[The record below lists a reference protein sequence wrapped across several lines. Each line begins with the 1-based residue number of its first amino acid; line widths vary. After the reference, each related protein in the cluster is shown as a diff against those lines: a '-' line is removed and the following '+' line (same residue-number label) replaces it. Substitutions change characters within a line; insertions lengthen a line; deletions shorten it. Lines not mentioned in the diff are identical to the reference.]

1 MKIKFTVNGKE
12 YSPQI
17 IDKEMS
23 LLFYLRNTLG
33 LTAAKNGCN
42 EGHCGACTVIIDGEA
57 KLSCVRKLKDMDGK
71 NIVTLEA
78 LSTEET
84 IHPIQYA
91 YIKEGAIQC
100 GFCTPG
106 MIMATKAL
114 LDKNPKPDEGE
125 IKKALSL
132 NLCRCTGYIKIIK
145 AVKKAAELI
154 RKDVKQIKKGEI
166 YPQAKVTLGGSI
178 PRIDAL
184 SKVTGELK
192 YADDLS
198 FKNMLYVKVL
208 RSPYPHAEIID
219 LNIYQAL
226 NTEGVITILTAQDIP
241 GRKVF
246 GPIVADQPILVDRKV
261 RYVGDALAA
270 VYAESEKIA
279 EEALKKIKVEYRLLP
294 VINNPQEAL
303 KECAPLLHDENDKN
317 SNIFC
322 QMESGRG
329 DVEKGFKEADIILQD
344 NYKTQFVEHAYLEP
358 ESCIAVPEND
368 GKITIYVGSQGPE
381 EDIKQIA
388 PALNLPPEKI
398 HIAHTPMGGGF
409 GGRQDITVQII
420 AALGVLKT
428 EHPVKYT
435 FNRRESIRVSGK
447 RHANYINY
455 KTGITKEGKITAVQ
469 TKIYAD
475 SGAYASVGE
484 AVILRSVSFGGGPYS
499 IANADLHAY
508 GVYTNNVPACA
519 MRGFGNPA
527 VSFAAEM
534 QINRLAEKLNL
545 DPFEVRLKN
554 VLEEGLPTTT
564 GERIKSSVGIKSC
577 LLAVKK
583 VLERTKIPEPRF
595 GWKTGVGI
603 ASSYKNVGFGIGME
617 DFAGAYGEV
626 VEDGILLLRFGAID
640 MGQGSSTVMAQ
651 IISERIGWP
660 YSKIMIQYGD
670 TERDPL
676 AMMTTA
682 SRQTFISGNA
692 VYYMA
697 GRLKDKICK
706 YLANK
711 LKVKAEDIEI
721 RDSFFCLKSSCQK
734 LISLVELS
742 KKIKEEGVRL
752 FAEYKYIAPKT
763 HFSLKEPPGGYKQG
777 KEKLHVA
784 YCFGAQAVILEV
796 NEKTGKVNV
805 LKVIA
810 AHDVGRI
817 INRSGIEG
825 QIEGGVMMGLGY
837 ALSEEFTLRE
847 GKIITDTLGKLGLP
861 RIGKTPEIESIII
874 ENPHPEG
881 PYGAKGMGELTVSMA
896 APAVVSAIHDALGI
910 WLNSIPAKP
919 EKILEALKNKYN

>member
-1 MKIKFTVNGKE
+1 MKIRLTVNGKE

-17 IDKEMS
+17 KDEEMS
-23 LLFYLRNTLG
+23 LLFYLRNVLG

-84 IHPIQYA
+84 IHPVQYA

-114 LDKNPKPDEGE
+114 LDKNPKSDEGE

-132 NLCRCTGYIKIIK
+132 NLCRCTGYTKIIK
-145 AVKKAAELI
+145 AVKKAAELM
-154 RKDVKQIKKGEI
+154 KKGVKQIEKREV
-166 YPQAKVTLGGSI
+166 YPQAKVTLGSSI

-198 FKNMLYVKVL
+198 FKNMLYARVL
-208 RSPYPHAEIID
+208 RSPYPHTEIVD
-219 LNIYQAL
+219 LNISQAL
-226 NTEGVITILTAQDIP
+226 NTEGVATILTAQDIP

-279 EEALKKIKVEYRLLP
+279 EEALKKIKVGYRLLP
-294 VINNPQEAL
+294 VVSNPQEAL
-303 KECAPLLHDENDKN
+303 KEGAPLLHDENDKN

-329 DVEKGFKEADIILQD
+329 DVEEGFKEADIILED

-358 ESCIAVPEND
+358 ESCIAVPEKD

-381 EDIKQIA
+381 DDIKQIA

-398 HIAHTPMGGGF
+398 HIAHIPMGGGF

-420 AALGVLKT
+420 AALGALKT
-428 EHPVKYT
+428 KHPVKYT
-435 FNRRESIRVSGK
+435 FTRRESIRVSGK

-455 KTGITKEGKITAVQ
+455 KTGITKEGKISAVQ
-469 TKIYAD
+469 ARIYAD

-484 AVILRSVSFGGGPYS
+484 AVILRSVSFGGGPYA
-499 IANADLHAY
+499 IPNADLHAY

-564 GERIKSSVGIKSC
+564 GDRIKSSVGIKSC

-583 VLERTKIPEPRF
+583 ALERTKIPESRA
-595 GWKTGVGI
+595 GWKIGVGI

-626 VEDGILLLRFGAID
+626 VEDGILLLRFGAVD

-651 IISERIGWP
+651 IASERIGWP
-660 YSKIMIQYGD
+660 YSKIKFQYGD

-682 SRQTFISGNA
+682 SRQTFVSGNA

-697 GRLKDKICK
+697 GRLKDKIFK

-721 RDSFFCLKSSCQK
+721 RNSFFYLKSSCQK
-734 LISLVELS
+734 LISLSELS
-742 KKIKEEGVRL
+742 EKIKEEGIRL
-752 FAEYKYIAPKT
+752 FDEYKYIAPKT

-777 KEKLHVA
+777 KERLHVA

-817 INRSGIEG
+817 INRAGIEG

-837 ALSEEFTLRE
+837 TLSEEFILKE

-861 RIGKTPEIESIII
+861 RISKTPEIESIII
-874 ENPHPEG
+874 ENPHSEG

-896 APAVVSAIHDALGI
+896 APAVLSAIHDALGI
-910 WLNSIPAKP
+910 WLTSIPATP
-919 EKILEALKNKYN
+919 EKITKALNKQ